1 MYDYKLDNSIK
12 RRKLRSRLFAIK
24 NRFLDASARILYNI
38 KKKITNGKNPHKK
51 LILNGD
57 SMSLPHCQM

>member
-1 MYDYKLDNSIK
+1 MYDYKLDN

-38 KKKITNGKNPHKK
+38 KKKITNKKTPKK
-51 LILNGD
+51 LI
-57 SMSLPHCQM
+57 

>member
-24 NRFLDASARILYNI
+24 NRFLDASAPILYNI
-38 KKKITNGKNPHKK
+38 KKKITNEKNPKK
-51 LILNGD
+51 LIQNGD

>member
-1 MYDYKLDNSIK
+1 MYDYKLDNSIN

-38 KKKITNGKNPHKK
+38 KKKITNKKTPKK
-51 LILNGD
+51 LI
-57 SMSLPHCQM
+57 

>member
-1 MYDYKLDNSIK
+1 MFDYKLDNSIN

-38 KKKITNGKNPHKK
+38 KKKITNEKKTKN
-51 LILNGD
+51 
-57 SMSLPHCQM
+57 

>member
-24 NRFLDASARILYNI
+24 NRFLDASAPILHNI
-38 KKKITNGKNPHKK
+38 KKKNYKKNKPKK
-51 LILNGD
+51 LI
-57 SMSLPHCQM
+57 